1 MIRCLDGELA
11 EALKLASLPLDA
23 LVFVASSGVSDEWA
37 SVANELKEAF
47 DQTQVAARAG
57 GSVVY
62 VVDGDDLLGRNGVGR
77 AMVACALL
85 SAARTLA
92 LETARSGVPANVVA
106 MGASTSAES
115 VGLWVEMLCRLNAP
129 TGDLVHLDVG
139 HLGKA
144 LS

>member
-1 MIRCLDGELA
+1 MIRCLNGQLA
-11 EALKLASLPLDA
+11 ETLKLASVPLDA
-23 LVFVASSGVSDEWA
+23 LVFVASSDVSDEWA
-37 SVANELKEAF
+37 SVSDELKEAF

-57 GSVVY
+57 GPVVY
-62 VVDGDDLLGRNGVGR
+62 VVDGDDLLGRSGVGR

-92 LETARSGVPANVVA
+92 LETARSGVTANVVA
-106 MGASTSAES
+106 VGAATAAES
-115 VGLWVEMLCRLNAP
+115 VGLWVELLCHFNGP
-129 TGDLVHLDVG
+129 TGELVHLDVA